1 MKPFCLPVIS
11 LFFVAAVSC
20 ASEPETGVPEPSAG
34 STARGGS
41 GNAGGKGGVSGSA
54 GQATGGTGT
63 SRGGG
68 AGAGAGGSM
77 AGGGGSAG
85 KAGASGSNM
94 GGSSSGQ
101 AGAGGKA
108 AGGGAGVGGSNG
120 GSGGAAGSG
129 GGAGNGGAPNAGSG
143 GGSAGGA
150 AGSNG
155 GGGKAPVVAS
165 PGCGKGG
172 RPSGGNVTVAGKHIY
187 TFPADY
193 DGSTPYPL
201 VFGFH
206 ANGNPIDQIQTLTED
221 SELPNQFVMAFPK
234 SAGQGWVLNTDRQHI
249 QEIYDELLNS
259 HCIDTNRV
267 FATGHSS
274 GAQLIVQFMCADD
287 QRFTAIAPVASS
299 VYCNGW
305 DPIPTLLIHGRNDTE
320 RGSTSQDADG
330 KKDLAPYVSS
340 NGCGTSTM
348 PKTVSGCSSSGT
360 QVMPGC
366 VEYQGCSEP
375 LTWCSHNDPFYSGTN
390 HGWPCFASD
399 LMYEFF
405 STF

>member
-1 MKPFCLPVIS
+1 MKYHCLTVIPFVLA
-11 LFFVAAVSC
+11 AAVSC
-20 ASEPETGVPEPSAG
+20 ASEPETGVPDPDGG
-34 STARGGS
+34 SSGRGGN
-41 GNAGGKGGVSGSA
+41 GNAGGKGGVSGGS
-54 GQATGGTGT
+54 GKATGGTGT
-63 SRGGG
+63 TPGGG
-68 AGAGAGGSM
+68 AGAGGSLAGS
-77 AGGGGSAG
+77 GGAAG
-85 KAGASGSNM
+85 KSGASGSSM
-94 GGSSSGQ
+94 GGGSSGR
-101 AGAGGKA
+101 AGAGGNA
-108 AGGGAGVGGSNG
+108 VGGGAGAGGVSAGSGSG
-120 GSGGAAGSG
+120 GVAGSGGAIGAGSGGGGAGAGGGAAGSG
-129 GGAGNGGAPNAGSG
+129 GGN
-143 GGSAGGA
+143 
-150 AGSNG
+150 
-155 GGGKAPVVAS
+155 GKAPAAS
-165 PGCGKGG
+165 AGCGKGG
-172 RPSGGNVTVAGKHIY
+172 RPSGGTITVAGKHIY

-193 DGSTPYPL
+193 DGTKPYPL

-206 ANGNPIDQIQTLTED
+206 ANGNPIDQIKTLTED
-221 SELPNQFVMAFPK
+221 SELPKQFVMAFPK

-249 QEIYDELLNS
+249 QDVYDELLEN
-259 HCIDTNRV
+259 HCVDTNRV

-287 QRFTAIAPVASS
+287 ERFTAIAPVASS

-305 DPIPTLLIHGRNDTE
+305 DAIPTLLIHGRNDTE

-340 NGCGTSTM
+340 NGCGMTTT
-348 PKTVSGCSSSGT
+348 PKTVPGCSSGGT

-366 VEYQGCSEP
+366 VDYQGCSQP